1 MSGVNKS
8 IEDLHKL
15 ADKNL
20 QLVTSESS
28 GSISLSCRTRG
39 ENLVEPIDISGGVA
53 SETVYWLSC
62 TDKFVVGM
70 VGKILE
76 VSAGL
81 QHRTFKDGGKRVKM
95 LEITEENRSPP
106 LKLSYVQKS
115 GEECW
120 SKCSKS
126 ALKMRL
132 NYSEKLVCQCELYV
146 WDPSL
151 WLDYKYREAEVKL
164 GYKGLSQLFIVQ
176 LEGKLDHLSFS
187 EACHE
192 DSNLGSHYGAEKMGL
207 GTPLEPSNQQ
217 QPQNQHHVQCV
228 QGQIYHQ
235 CQVHQQQWSRRAHLL
250 EKASHNNE
258 IQKMTRQPII
268 ACSNRI
274 GQGWKVSLRLP
285 PPDTRT
291 EITAVTIIVE
301 EASPRDV
308 CNRRAPIRKGWESK
322 RHHGDGLTFVSV
334 YRRNTSRQE
343 FGETCCFVWVRNYV
357 VNSVEWVRGKEAV
370 VLYDEM
376 LDAASLNVNK
386 IEIEDLKDVS
396 LFKLMEKWQDNDKN
410 ISTPLTRQYEL
421 LVNNHDMTR
430 WELFFSVSLASRL
443 LQYMLRQ
450 EEELSREMEF
460 CLKSLEGDDAN
471 LEEAMEWKEV
481 LDVHTGKCDLS
492 EETVVFSLNY
502 SSLT

>member
-1 MSGVNKS
+1 
-8 IEDLHKL
+8 
-15 ADKNL
+15 
-20 QLVTSESS
+20 
-28 GSISLSCRTRG
+28 
-39 ENLVEPIDISGGVA
+39 
-53 SETVYWLSC
+53 
-62 TDKFVVGM
+62 
-70 VGKILE
+70 
-76 VSAGL
+76 
-81 QHRTFKDGGKRVKM
+81 
-95 LEITEENRSPP
+95 
-106 LKLSYVQKS
+106 
-115 GEECW
+115 
-120 SKCSKS
+120 
-126 ALKMRL
+126 
-132 NYSEKLVCQCELYV
+132 
-146 WDPSL
+146 
-151 WLDYKYREAEVKL
+151 
-164 GYKGLSQLFIVQ
+164 
-176 LEGKLDHLSFS
+176 
-187 EACHE
+187 
-192 DSNLGSHYGAEKMGL
+192 
-207 GTPLEPSNQQ
+207 
-217 QPQNQHHVQCV
+217 
-228 QGQIYHQ
+228 
-235 CQVHQQQWSRRAHLL
+235 
-250 EKASHNNE
+250 
-258 IQKMTRQPII
+258 MTRQPII

-430 WELFFSVSLASRL
+430 WELFFSVSLASR
-443 LQYMLRQ
+443 
-450 EEELSREMEF
+450 
-460 CLKSLEGDDAN
+460 
-471 LEEAMEWKEV
+471 V
-481 LDVHTGKCDLS
+481 
-492 EETVVFSLNY
+492 
-502 SSLT
+502 

>member
-1 MSGVNKS
+1 MEKRSHRRTVNEWRERIVGQVFYTHQGVNRRRLLKYIVKKKGKTKMSGVNKS

-95 LEITEENRSPP
+95 QEITEENRSPP

-146 WDPSL
+146 WDPGL

-187 EACHE
+187 EAV
-192 DSNLGSHYGAEKMGL
+192 K
-207 GTPLEPSNQQ
+207 
-217 QPQNQHHVQCV
+217 
-228 QGQIYHQ
+228 
-235 CQVHQQQWSRRAHLL
+235 
-250 EKASHNNE
+250 
-258 IQKMTRQPII
+258 
-268 ACSNRI
+268 
-274 GQGWKVSLRLP
+274 LP
-285 PPDTRT
+285 YIPM
-291 EITAVTIIVE
+291 I
-301 EASPRDV
+301 
-308 CNRRAPIRKGWESK
+308 
-322 RHHGDGLTFVSV
+322 
-334 YRRNTSRQE
+334 
-343 FGETCCFVWVRNYV
+343 
-357 VNSVEWVRGKEAV
+357 
-370 VLYDEM
+370 
-376 LDAASLNVNK
+376 
-386 IEIEDLKDVS
+386 
-396 LFKLMEKWQDNDKN
+396 
-410 ISTPLTRQYEL
+410 
-421 LVNNHDMTR
+421 
-430 WELFFSVSLASRL
+430 
-443 LQYMLRQ
+443 
-450 EEELSREMEF
+450 
-460 CLKSLEGDDAN
+460 
-471 LEEAMEWKEV
+471 
-481 LDVHTGKCDLS
+481 
-492 EETVVFSLNY
+492 
-502 SSLT
+502 

>member
-1 MSGVNKS
+1 M
-8 IEDLHKL
+8 
-15 ADKNL
+15 
-20 QLVTSESS
+20 T
-28 GSISLSCRTRG
+28 
-39 ENLVEPIDISGGVA
+39 
-53 SETVYWLSC
+53 
-62 TDKFVVGM
+62 
-70 VGKILE
+70 
-76 VSAGL
+76 
-81 QHRTFKDGGKRVKM
+81 
-95 LEITEENRSPP
+95 
-106 LKLSYVQKS
+106 
-115 GEECW
+115 
-120 SKCSKS
+120 
-126 ALKMRL
+126 
-132 NYSEKLVCQCELYV
+132 
-146 WDPSL
+146 
-151 WLDYKYREAEVKL
+151 VKL
-164 GYKGLSQLFIVQ
+164 CEKQ
-176 LEGKLDHLSFS
+176 
-187 EACHE
+187 CHE

-430 WELFFSVSLASRL
+430 WELFFSVSLASR
-443 LQYMLRQ
+443 
-450 EEELSREMEF
+450 
-460 CLKSLEGDDAN
+460 
-471 LEEAMEWKEV
+471 V
-481 LDVHTGKCDLS
+481 
-492 EETVVFSLNY
+492 
-502 SSLT
+502 